1 MDYESIRVVR
11 DGDVLRLT
19 LARPERLNALTPDMT
34 DEIRHALA
42 NLDSA
47 RAVLLTGEGKGFCSG
62 ADLAAIMAKGG
73 DPGEGAYAA
82 VRDHYNPLIEDIGR
96 LPVPIV
102 SAVRGAA
109 AGLGCSIALSCD
121 FCLASEDAYFLQ
133 AFVNIGLVPDGGAS
147 WLLPRLVGRAK
158 ASEMLLLGEK
168 VPAPKAEEWGLIHR
182 CLADD
187 ALDREAAALAQR
199 LANGPTL
206 ALGATRRLIFDGL
219 QRDLGPSLGA
229 EAEAQR
235 DAAQTADSRE
245 GIGAFLAKRK
255 PDFRGE

>member
-1 MDYESIRVVR
+1 MEYESIRAER
-11 DGDVLRLT
+11 DGDVLLLT
-19 LARPERLNALTPDMT
+19 LARPERLNALTPAMT
-34 DEIRHALA
+34 DEMRHALA
-42 NLDSA
+42 HLDGA
-47 RAVLLTGEGKGFCSG
+47 RAVLIAGEGKGFCSG

-109 AGLGCSIALSCD
+109 AGLGCSIALSCE

-133 AFVNIGLVPDGGAS
+133 AFVNIGLAPDGGAS
-147 WLLPRLVGRAK
+147 WLLPRLVGRAR

-168 VPAPKAEEWGLIHR
+168 VPAVKAQEWGLIHR

-187 ALDREAAALAQR
+187 ALESEAAALTMR

-219 QRDLGPSLGA
+219 QRDLGPSLAA

-245 GIGAFLAKRK
+245 GIGAFLARR
-255 PDFRGE
+255 PPVFRGE

>member
-1 MDYESIRVVR
+1 
-11 DGDVLRLT
+11 
-19 LARPERLNALTPDMT
+19 
-34 DEIRHALA
+34 
-42 NLDSA
+42 
-47 RAVLLTGEGKGFCSG
+47 
-62 ADLAAIMAKGG
+62 
-73 DPGEGAYAA
+73 GAYKA

-199 LANGPTL
+199 LANGP
-206 ALGATRRLIFDGL
+206 R
-219 QRDLGPSLGA
+219 RDLGRSLGA

>member
-1 MDYESIRVVR
+1 MNYESISVAR
-11 DGDVLRLT
+11 DADVLRLT
-19 LARPERLNALTPDMT
+19 LARPERLNALTPAMT

-42 NLDSA
+42 HLDGA
-47 RAVLLTGEGKGFCSG
+47 RAVLLAGEGKGFCSG
-62 ADLAAIMAKGG
+62 ADLAAIMAKDG

-121 FCLASEDAYFLQ
+121 FCLASEQSYFLQ

-147 WLLPRLVGRAK
+147 WLLPRLAGRAR
-158 ASEMLLLGEK
+158 ATEMLLLGEK
-168 VPAPKAEEWGLIHR
+168 IPAAKAADWGLIYR
-182 CLADD
+182 CVADD
-187 ALDREAAALAQR
+187 ALESEGGALAQR
-199 LANGPTL
+199 LAKGPTL

-219 QRDLGPSLGA
+219 QCDLGPSLGA

-245 GIGAFLAKRK
+245 GIGAFLTKR
-255 PDFRGE
+255 PPEFRGE

>member
-1 MDYESIRVVR
+1 MNYESISVAR
-11 DGDVLRLT
+11 DADVLRLT
-19 LARPERLNALTPDMT
+19 LARPERLNALTPAMT

-42 NLDSA
+42 HLDGA
-47 RAVLLTGEGKGFCSG
+47 RAVLLAGEGKGFCSG

-121 FCLASEDAYFLQ
+121 FCLASEQSYFLQ

-147 WLLPRLVGRAK
+147 WLLPRLAGRAR
-158 ASEMLLLGEK
+158 ATEMLLLGEK
-168 VPAPKAEEWGLIHR
+168 IPAAKAADWGLIYR
-182 CLADD
+182 CVADD
-187 ALDREAAALAQR
+187 ALESEGGALAQR
-199 LANGPTL
+199 LAKGPTL

-219 QRDLGPSLGA
+219 QCDLGPSLGA

-245 GIGAFLAKRK
+245 GIGAFLTKR
-255 PDFRGE
+255 PPEFRGE

>member
-1 MDYESIRVVR
+1 MNYESISVAR
-11 DGDVLRLT
+11 DADVLRLT
-19 LARPERLNALTPDMT
+19 LARPERLNALTPAMT

-42 NLDSA
+42 HLDGA
-47 RAVLLTGEGKGFCSG
+47 RAVLLAGEGKGFCSG
-62 ADLAAIMAKGG
+62 ADLAAIMARGG
-73 DPGEGAYAA
+73 DPGEGAYSA

-121 FCLASEDAYFLQ
+121 FCLASEQSYFLQ

-147 WLLPRLVGRAK
+147 WLLPRLAGRAR
-158 ASEMLLLGEK
+158 AAEMLLLGEK
-168 VPAPKAEEWGLIHR
+168 IPAARAADWGLIYR
-182 CLADD
+182 CVADD
-187 ALDREAAALAQR
+187 ALENEAGALAQR
-199 LANGPTL
+199 LAKGPTL

-219 QRDLGPSLGA
+219 QCDLGPSLGA

-245 GIGAFLAKRK
+245 GIGAFLTKR
-255 PDFRGE
+255 PPEFRGK